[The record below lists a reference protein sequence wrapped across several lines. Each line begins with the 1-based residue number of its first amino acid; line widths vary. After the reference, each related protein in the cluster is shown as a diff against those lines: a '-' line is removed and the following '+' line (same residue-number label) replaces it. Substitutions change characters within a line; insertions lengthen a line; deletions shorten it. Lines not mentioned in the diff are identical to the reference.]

1 MSATATSSGSSPA
14 SVSASSPGQV
24 AALDFAR
31 HPCFSKDAK
40 HKYGRIHLPVAPR
53 CNVQCNFCNRDYD
66 CVNESRPGVTSTV
79 LAPEPAV
86 AYLREMRA
94 RRPDIAVMGIAG
106 PGDPFANAEETMETL
121 RRARGEFP
129 DLILCLS
136 TNGLGI
142 VPYIRELAAL
152 RVSHV
157 TITINAVDP
166 EIGAKIYAWVR
177 DGTRIKRG
185 VEGAAALLKQQL
197 QALALLREFGVVA
210 KVNSVILPGINDTH
224 IPEVARVAA
233 SYGVAVMNCI
243 PMLPVDG
250 AGFAGVPA
258 PPAEMV
264 ARVRHES
271 GVHVQQMAHCA
282 RCRADAVGKL
292 GEPMGEEEAGTLQRF
307 AAGSR
312 ADASRPYVAVATH
325 EGMLVN
331 QHLGEAARL
340 VIFAADAGT
349 ESGARYVETRRTPPL
364 GTGADRWRD
373 LAALL
378 HDCRAVLVSAAGPT
392 PKSALEASGI
402 AVVEME
408 GLIEE
413 GLRALFSDQPLPP
426 ALQRRFTGCGAG
438 TGCRGTGMGCA

>member
-1 MSATATSSGSSPA
+1 MSDTATCSDGS
-14 SVSASSPGQV
+14 VTSAER
-24 AALDFAR
+24 ALDLAR
-31 HPCFSKDAK
+31 HPCFSKEAK
-40 HKYGRIHLPVAPR
+40 HRFGRIHLPVAPR

-94 RRPDIAVMGIAG
+94 RRPDLSVLGIAG
-106 PGDPFANAEETMETL
+106 PGDPFANPEETMETL

-129 DLILCLS
+129 DLILCLAS
-136 TNGLGI
+136 NGLGI

-157 TITINAVDP
+157 TLTINAVDP
-166 EIGAKIYAWVR
+166 EIGARIYAWVR
-177 DGTRIKRG
+177 DGTRVRRG

-197 QALALLREFGVVA
+197 QALALLREFGIIA
-210 KVNSVILPGINDTH
+210 KVNSVILPGINDDH

-233 SYGVAVMNCI
+233 SFGVAVMNCI
-243 PMLPVDG
+243 PMLPVAG
-250 AGFAGVPA
+250 AGFADLPA
-258 PPAEMV
+258 PSAEMV
-264 ARVRHES
+264 ARVRHEC
-271 GVHVQQMAHCA
+271 GQHVPQMSHCA
-282 RCRADAVGKL
+282 RCRADAVGFLDEKPTQ
-292 GEPMGEEEAGTLQRF
+292 EDANTLQRF
-307 AAGSR
+307 AGR
-312 ADASRPYVAVATH
+312 RVDAARPYVAVATQ

-340 VIFAADAGT
+340 AIFTADAST
-349 ESGARYVETRRTPPL
+349 ESGARYVEMRRTPPL
-364 GTGADRWRD
+364 GSGSDRWRD

-392 PKSALEASGI
+392 PKGALEATGI

-413 GLRALFSDQPLPP
+413 GLRALFSDQPIPA